1 MHVQARLA
9 SSRLPLK
16 DNGAKVAERIAAL
29 ESQIASVQA
38 TMPVSAPGM
47 RGSGTAGTLS
57 QMVPI
62 SNVTGTQVQLRRL
75 CHGGDGCCTDLL
87 THAAVLTLV
96 TAVKADANVVK
107 GDGGA
112 LPCCGTEFSRK

>member
-1 MHVQARLA
+1 MQARLA

-29 ESQIASVQA
+29 ESQIASVEA

-47 RGSGTAGTLS
+47 RGSGTVGTLS

-62 SNVTGTQVQLRRL
+62 SNVTGTQVQLQGR
-75 CHGGDGCCTDLL
+75 CHGGGGCWTDLL
-87 THAAVLTLV
+87 THAAVVKSV
-96 TAVKADANVVK
+96 TAVKV
-107 GDGGA
+107 DGEA
-112 LPCCGTEFSRK
+112 LLCSDPEF

>member
-29 ESQIASVQA
+29 ESQIASVEA

-47 RGSGTAGTLS
+47 RGSGNAGTLS

-62 SNVTGTQVQLRRL
+62 SNVTGTQVQLQGL
-75 CHGGDGCCTDLL
+75 CHGGWTDLL
-87 THAAVLTLV
+87 TYAAVGMMV
-96 TAVKADANVVK
+96 TAVKV
-107 GDGGA
+107 DGEA
-112 LPCCGTEFSRK
+112 LPCCGPEFSRK